1 LGWRPR
7 GVEEIGARGGL
18 ILVDSSA
25 WVEFL
30 VAINADV
37 SLLHADSDFD
47 LIASRTALRLA
58 DPGA

>member
-7 GVEEIGARGGL
+7 EVEEIAARGGL

-25 WVEFL
+25 CVEFL
-30 VAINADV
+30 VATNAGV

-47 LIASRTALRLA
+47 LIA
-58 DPGA
+58 